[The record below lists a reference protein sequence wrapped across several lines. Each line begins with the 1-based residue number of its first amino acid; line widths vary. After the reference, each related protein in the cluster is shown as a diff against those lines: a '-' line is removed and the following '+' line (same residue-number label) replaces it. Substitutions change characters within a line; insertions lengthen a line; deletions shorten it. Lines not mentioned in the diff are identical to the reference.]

1 MVVCVGYAHWP
12 KEIAVDAVMKL
23 GLVVVTVDGVVLLDV
38 KRRPSHAVCRPWV
51 ERMVGHPESHCEAV
65 DVVTHVVERDVVH
78 CCWYCCCYIG
88 LERGSL
94 MDVVVLHCDCS
105 SQTGCSRGKG
115 GRKLD
120 HVRGDLR
127 WANKKK
133 GCSKDGGT
141 KQGMKKKVRSVVA
154 LLFVL
159 RSTKNAIVI
168 QTA

>member
-23 GLVVVTVDGVVLLDV
+23 ELVVVTVDGVVLLDV

-159 RSTKNAIVI
+159 RSTKNAIV
-168 QTA
+168 T